1 MKRHQLINQ
10 QGFSLVE
17 LLVAISILSIALLAV
32 AGMQVVALNA
42 NSLANGL
49 TVASSLAQ
57 AAMEDIM
64 SWDPNGGAFDA
75 SASNVTYDLD
85 PKTAATSL
93 TISGAGTFSATYS
106 INTATPGSGV
116 VEIQVRVTGGGRNVS
131 VTSYKR
137 VV

>member
-1 MKRHQLINQ
+1 MKKHPLISQ

-64 SWDPNGGAFDA
+64 SWDPNGGAFNA
-75 SASNVTYDLD
+75 SVSNVSYDLD

>member
-75 SASNVTYDLD
+75 SVSNVTYDLD